1 MLQALAAAQALR
13 WVAGGAGIVAAL
25 VVAFFAGNPARP
37 SALVTAAL
45 VAAAAG
51 CAAAV
56 PALNSLVQG
65 FYFVDYVHQ
74 DKK

>member
-1 MLQALAAAQALR
+1 
-13 WVAGGAGIVAAL
+13 VAGGAGLAAVL
-25 VVAFFAGNPARP
+25 VLAFFAGSPARP
-37 SALVTAAL
+37 GALVMAAL
-45 VAAAAG
+45 VAASTA

-56 PALNSLVQG
+56 PALNRLVQG